1 MKKKIVTVIMATTI
15 SLSLMA
21 CGGSKEAPSQKTV
34 VETNSTE
41 TASETQNLP
50 ETQEPVTT
58 EAPASEPETSDGS
71 TTGEIVEEGGIRKIP
86 VITDK
91 ELNREGESGPI
102 KYNIE
107 AVQVSKLTATTDEMA
122 QLLGIEKDKEVA
134 MVAFNV
140 SAENTSEDTINFYIG
155 MATLTTN
162 TKEQVECDS
171 FLADYIDGEF
181 LGNVIRSGTLIYI
194 LPNSS
199 ADDITNL
206 TLHIDAP
213 SDENFEYV
221 GDEAKIELNFE

>member
-1 MKKKIVTVIMATTI
+1 MKKKLATMIVIAAM

-21 CGGSKEAPSQKTV
+21 CGGSKEAPSQKSI
-34 VETNSTE
+34 VETNGTEATTE
-41 TASETQNLP
+41 TEAVTEVPATTEIP
-50 ETQEPVTT
+50 ETELAT
-58 EAPASEPETSDGS
+58 ENDDS
-71 TTGEIVEEGGIRKIP
+71 TTGEVIEEGGIRKVP

-91 ELNREGESGPI
+91 ELNREGETGPI

-122 QLLGIEKDKEVA
+122 QLIGIDKDKEVA

-162 TKEQVECDS
+162 TKEQAECDS

-181 LGNVIRSGTLIYI
+181 LGNVIHSGSLIYI

-199 ADDITNL
+199 ADDITTL

-221 GDEAKIELNFE
+221 GDEVKIELNFE